1 MVSLEDIDAEMPK
14 MQVEQNFEYRD
25 EMLFRGEQMRN
36 AYQNNKLN
44 SEIVADISKLG
55 PT

>member
-36 AYQNNKLN
+36 AHPQKLH
-44 SEIVADISKLG
+44 SDIVADISKLG